1 MTAKPLVTIKG
12 MKDGL
17 VFLLDDQCEFTDL
30 LQELR
35 DKLDHTPHFFD
46 GPLVYV
52 DVKLGARTAADEQ
65 KTEMLNILRQRGNL
79 LIRSLESDA
88 DVKKEA
94 QGYRVHSMTGMVRS
108 GQVLRHDG
116 HLLFLGDVNPGGM
129 IISSGDIFVFGA
141 LRGTA
146 HAGVDGETG
155 SVIAASL
162 FAPTQLR
169 IADVISRPPDEW
181 GVSQAHME
189 FAYIHDGMMQIDK
202 ISQLHR
208 VRKDITLFKGV

>member
-17 VFLLDDQCEFTDL
+17 VFLLDDECEFKDL
-30 LQELR
+30 LRELR
-35 DKLDHTPHFFD
+35 DKLDHTPNFFD
-46 GPLVYV
+46 GPIVYV
-52 DVKLGARTAADEQ
+52 DVKLGARSVTDEQ
-65 KTEMLNILRQRGNL
+65 KAEVLEILRQRGNL

-88 DVKKEA
+88 DSKTETK
-94 QGYRVHSMTGMVRS
+94 GYHVHTMTGIIRS
-108 GQVLRHDG
+108 GQILCHDE

-129 IISSGDIFVFGA
+129 IISSGDIFVLGA

-146 HAGVDGETG
+146 HAGVDGD
-155 SVIAASL
+155 SSAVIAASL

-181 GVSQAHME
+181 GVTQAHME
-189 FAYIHDGMMQIDK
+189 FAYVHDGIMQIDK

-208 VRKDITLFKGV
+208 VRKDINLFKGV